1 MFFLFIL
8 LGWGGGKWRCG
19 LLLFNV
25 DNFLPRD
32 FHGSLRSCIFV
43 PVMLKTLHKSFV
55 HVLELVALKFEQ
67 GTQIIA

>member
-1 MFFLFIL
+1 MWIAVL
-8 LGWGGGKWRCG
+8 
-19 LLLFNV
+19 NV